1 MLKLTFTKTLA
12 PAWWPPRWTAVAL
25 ALALAACGKTPEPT
39 GKPAPSVTS
48 GRATAAQTAPQGE
61 PIAIQAKYPAPKRLV
76 AIGDLHGDL
85 DATRRALKLAGAIDD
100 ADAWVGGELVVVQ
113 TGDDVDRGDDDR
125 AVLDLLDRLRDEA
138 KAKGGMLLVLN
149 GNHELMNA
157 SLDFRYATEASKR
170 AFDELAA
177 PRRAAVPAVPEGVRG
192 RANAFFPA
200 GPYAKR
206 LAERPLVAIVGDS
219 VFVHG
224 GVLMKHVDYG
234 LDRMDGEVR
243 GWLRGDGSPPAVV
256 LSEDGPVWTRL
267 YSAQPGKRE
276 CDELGRVLARLG
288 SKRMVMG
295 HTPQRPDITSA
306 CDERAWRIDTGMSK
320 HYGGR
325 VEALEITGE
334 TVRVLKDAR

>member
-1 MLKLTFTKTLA
+1 V
-12 PAWWPPRWTAVAL
+12 RD
-25 ALALAACGKTPEPT
+25 
-39 GKPAPSVTS
+39 
-48 GRATAAQTAPQGE
+48 E
-61 PIAIQAKYPAPKRLV
+61 PITIAASYPAPKRLV

-85 DATRRALKLAGAIDD
+85 DATRRALRLAGAINE

-125 AVLDLLDRLRDEA
+125 AILDMLDRLRDEA
-138 KAKGGMLLVLN
+138 KQHGGMLLVLN

-157 SLDFRYATEASKR
+157 SLDFRYVTQGSKR
-170 AFDELAA
+170 AFDDLAA
-177 PRRAAVPAVPEGVRG
+177 RRRPEVPAVPESDRG

-206 LAERPLVAIVGDS
+206 LAERPLVAVVGDS

-224 GVLMKHVDYG
+224 GVLIKHVTYG
-234 LDRMDGEVR
+234 IDRMDGEVR
-243 GWLRGDGSPPAVV
+243 AWLRGDASPPSVV

-276 CDELGRVLARLG
+276 CDELSRVLARLG
-288 SKRMVMG
+288 AKRMVMG
-295 HTPQRPDITSA
+295 HTPQRPDISSA
-306 CDERAWRIDTGMSK
+306 CGGKAWRIDTGMSK

-325 VEALEITGE
+325 VEALEIIGD
-334 TVRVLKDAR
+334 TVNVLKDAK